1 MLADMSV
8 LLAVSISRVLNA
20 VAVIGMLAAMVAALP
35 FLRRKPA
42 AKPPLKPPWFY
53 WFWRIYVPTVYVAMA
68 ATFVAFF
75 MRPGDLFPWSF
86 FVFLLFAAAVMAI
99 LNRCAFG
106 FDYSVFGKRVRT
118 PLPDE
123 PALQT
128 FANSYGIVGG
138 VRATMPLVTWLIYRQ
153 GLGIKVALMGDVFL
167 PWETI
172 DALELQPGL
181 FSTLN
186 HHCREV
192 NGPIR
197 TPSSVARTLAEA
209 LESRSPGKVI
219 VEAELANSWNPFRF
233 L

>member
-20 VAVIGMLAAMVAALP
+20 VAVIGLLAAMPAAVA
-35 FLRRKPA
+35 FLRRKPV
-42 AKPPLKPPWFY
+42 AKPPPKPPWLY
-53 WFWRIYVPTVYVAMA
+53 WFWRIYVPTVFIGFA
-68 ATFVAFF
+68 ATFVASF
-75 MRPGDLFPWSF
+75 MRPGNLFAWF
-86 FVFLLFAAAVMAI
+86 YFVFLLFGAGVMAI

-106 FDYSVFGKRVRT
+106 FDYSVFGKLRRT

-123 PALQT
+123 PALRT

-138 VRATMPLVTWLIYRQ
+138 VRATMPLVTWLVYCE
-153 GLGIKVALMGDVFL
+153 GLGVKVALMGDVFL

-172 DALELQPGL
+172 DSLELQPGL

-192 NGPIR
+192 NGLIR

-209 LESRSPGKVI
+209 LESQSPGKVI
-219 VEAELANSWNPFRF
+219 VEAEPANSWNPFRF